1 MSFLTDLFEGNFSNL
16 GTDISHAPSSL
27 AAHPTE
33 IAELAGGIALP
44 LLGLGAA
51 GAFGGADALG
61 GLFAGG
67 DALAGGDAAAALDA
81 AATEGGPAAVS
92 DVLASATPEEL
103 AAAAPDLAGADATLG
118 GLGTVVGDSADAQ
131 AVADAYVAQD
141 ALGLSSG
148 GAPGAVVDAA
158 AAASG
163 ADVAPVAAPIAS
175 DAQAGSDVI
184 AALDPNAAEA
194 SAVAPDAAAGAIT
207 PAAAPAAAPAAS
219 GGGLGA
225 TIGNALNSPITKAAE
240 LGLPLGFLAYNAIKG
255 PNPIPGQAQ
264 QAVNNASVAAGNV
277 PLFNQSAAQD
287 LSLANQYQV
296 TPGMQADL
304 DTQKQNAYNQLYQQ
318 LANQGISNPSQSSQ
332 WIQGKQQIDQQIE
345 VVKGKMVQQLVQQA
359 VSTQGAAT
367 SATSAA
373 DATLMQAAQLQVHQ
387 DQAFQN
393 SISSALQ
400 SFGMVA
406 AFQSLGGSKAA
417 VAATQA
423 GGQAVA
429 A

>member
-1 MSFLTDLFEGNFSNL
+1 MSFLTDLFEGNFGNL

-81 AATEGGPAAVS
+81 AATEGGPAAVA
-92 DVLASATPEEL
+92 DVLGSATPEEL

-118 GLGTVVGDSADAQ
+118 GLGTVVGDSADTQ
-131 AVADAYVAQD
+131 TVADAFVAQD
-141 ALGLSSG
+141 ALDLSSG

-158 AAASG
+158 SSISP
-163 ADVAPVAAPIAS
+163 ADAPVAAPIAS
-175 DAQAGSDVI
+175 DAQAGSDVV

-287 LSLANQYQV
+287 LTLANQYQV

-373 DATLMQAAQLQVHQ
+373 DATLMQAAQLQVQQ
-387 DQAFQN
+387 DQNFQN
-393 SISSALQ
+393 AISSALQ